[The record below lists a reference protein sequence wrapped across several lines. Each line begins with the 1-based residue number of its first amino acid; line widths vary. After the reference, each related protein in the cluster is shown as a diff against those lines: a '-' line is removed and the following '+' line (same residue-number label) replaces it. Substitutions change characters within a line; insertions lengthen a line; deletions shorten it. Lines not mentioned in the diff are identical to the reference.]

1 MVYVTHPFG
10 GFPSSIAREP
20 RGPQYRAIRFRKALD
35 EMFQRRPFGTGTV
48 LTVEI
53 PSIENRRRGVMYN
66 VEYGNPCI

>member
-1 MVYVTHPFG
+1 MSHTPLVVFQARLLENQEGPNTERYVFG
-10 GFPSSIAREP
+10 KLSTRCSNA
-20 RGPQYRAIRFRKALD
+20 AL
-35 EMFQRRPFGTGTV
+35 FGTGTV